1 MMTDEVREEYGMSA
15 RMTEFHSTGPKS
27 YAYKI
32 ETPNGPKFTFKA
44 KGLTQT
50 IDAQNVLN
58 FELIKSMAK
67 DKAEEKDTASAS
79 VPQQQFRCSKQH
91 IVTSLHLNKRFDVTS
106 DKRRVIGNSTLPYG
120 WVDQDVEDFADLM
133 IN

>member
-1 MMTDEVREEYGMSA
+1 MTDEVREGYGMSA
-15 RMTEFHSTGPKS
+15 KMTELHSTGPKS

-32 ETPNGPKFTFKA
+32 ETPDGPKFTFKA
-44 KGLTQT
+44 KGLSQT
-50 IDAQNVLN
+50 IDAQNILN
-58 FELIKSMAK
+58 FQLIKSMATN
-67 DKAEEKDTASAS
+67 KAEDKPTATAS

-106 DKRRVIGNSTLPYG
+106 DKRRVIGNKTLPYG
-120 WVDQDVEDFADLM
+120 WVDPDVEEFADLM